1 LPGVTSGYPDFPDW
15 TKHRQ
20 YYESANVCE
29 RVLDMLPE
37 KPTLDDM
44 ETMEDLG
51 RKGFNL
57 IQKKNGFRY
66 GEDTV
71 LLSYFTAQM
80 ASRKRRV
87 QKAAELGTNCGAAS
101 ILLAAR
107 REDIAVDGIEVQCEA
122 ARVFEKNIIMNHL
135 QDRLRSFCFDIR
147 DLFTVGPA
155 EIRKSSYD
163 LVFFNP
169 PYHVP
174 GRGPVTT
181 KETDSR
187 ELLEARFEVNGTLED
202 FFHAASWLL
211 LPQGKIVLV
220 QRTSRL
226 PEVLHHM
233 ADNQL
238 EPNRI
243 RFVHVRPDK
252 PATLFLLCGQKQG
265 KSGGFQ
271 VMPPLILYKD
281 QHKYSDEL
289 QSIYTDKGD

>member
-1 LPGVTSGYPDFPDW
+1 MQAILTFS
-15 TKHRQ
+15 RC
-20 YYESANVCE
+20 VCE
-29 RVLDMLPE
+29 RVPDMLSE
-37 KPTLDDM
+37 KTALDDM

-51 RKGFNL
+51 RKGFCL

-71 LLSYFTAQM
+71 LLSYFAAQM

-107 REDIAVDGIEVQCEA
+107 REDITVDGMEVQCEA
-122 ARVFEKNIIMNHL
+122 ARIFEKNIVLNQL
-135 QDRLRSFCFDIR
+135 QGRLRSFCCDIR
-147 DLFTVGPA
+147 DLFTGGPE
-155 EIRKSSYD
+155 EIKKSSYD

-187 ELLEARFEVNGTLED
+187 ELLEARFEVNGTLGD
-202 FFHAASWLL
+202 FFKAANWLL

-226 PEVLHHM
+226 PEVLLHM

-238 EPNRI
+238 QPNRI

-252 PATLFLLCGQKQG
+252 PATLFMLCGQKHG

-281 QHKYSDEL
+281 GNKYSDEL
-289 QSIYTDKGD
+289 QSIYMDKGD